1 MLRYNAGMAH
11 GSQHGARLS
20 ERARYILRV
29 LVEQY
34 IRGGH
39 PVSSRSLSRVSGLG
53 LSPATVRNV
62 MYDLEEMGYLASPHT
77 SAGRVPTEQGYR
89 MFVDTLLEMET
100 LAELPTGA
108 LREQLDFD
116 PDAEPKELIESVS
129 SFLSGF
135 TRMAGVV
142 TLPRR
147 EVSVL
152 RYIEFLPLGDRRVLV
167 ILVVNDHEV
176 QNRVI
181 HTDREYSRAELEQA
195 GNYFNQ
201 TFAGRDLGAIRQVM
215 ASELEATRRD
225 VNRLMDV
232 LVDMAGK
239 AFAEDSGP
247 GSADFVLAGET
258 NLMDFEELSDVDK
271 LKALFETFNRKR
283 DLYDLLER
291 SVHADG
297 LQIYIGRESGHEV
310 LDDLSI
316 VTSPYGSRGEI
327 VGVLGV
333 IGPTRMEYDRVI
345 AVVNATSRLLGA
357 ALNSRS

>member
-1 MLRYNAGMAH
+1 MTVHEANTGGLP
-11 GSQHGARLS
+11 
-20 ERARYILRV
+20 ERARHLLRA
-29 LVEQY
+29 LIEQY
-34 IRGGH
+34 IHEGQ
-39 PVSSRSLSRVSGLG
+39 PVSSRSLSRASGLG

-62 MYDLEEMGYLASPHT
+62 MYDLEEMGYLVSPHT
-77 SAGRVPTEQGYR
+77 SAGRIPTEQGYR
-89 MFVDTLLEMET
+89 MFVDSLLEMQALEK
-100 LAELPTGA
+100 LSPAEL
-108 LREQLDFD
+108 RRQLPLGDD
-116 PDAEPKELIESVS
+116 VEPKDLVESVS

-135 TRMAGVV
+135 TSMAGVV

-147 EVSVL
+147 DVSTL
-152 RYIEFLPLGDRRVLV
+152 RYIEFLPLGDCRVLA

-181 HTDREYSRAELEQA
+181 HTDRDYTRGELEQA
-195 GNYFNQ
+195 GNYFNE
-201 TFAGRDLGAIRQVM
+201 TFGGRDLGNIRASV

-225 VNRLMDV
+225 MNRMMDV

-239 AFAEDSGP
+239 AFAEERD
-247 GSADFVLAGET
+247 GSPSDFVLAGET
-258 NLMDFEELSDVDK
+258 NLMNFEELSDVDK

-291 SVHADG
+291 SVEAQG

-310 LDDLSI
+310 LDNLSI
-316 VTSPYGSRGEI
+316 VTAPYSRRGEV

-345 AVVNATSRLLGA
+345 SVVDVTSRLLGA